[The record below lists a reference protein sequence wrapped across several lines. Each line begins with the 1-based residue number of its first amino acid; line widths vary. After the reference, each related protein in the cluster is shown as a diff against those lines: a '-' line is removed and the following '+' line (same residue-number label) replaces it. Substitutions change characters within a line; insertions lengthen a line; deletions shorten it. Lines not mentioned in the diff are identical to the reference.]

1 MNNRRLPKNLDTV
14 NITPVPNNRSLTML
28 KGSLVALITP
38 MDEAGGVDFD
48 ALRGLV
54 DFHAQN
60 GSDGIVSVGTSGESA
75 TLDMDEQI
83 EVIRRTVE
91 FAAGRMPVIAGS
103 GANSTAEALELTTRA
118 AALGVRA
125 CLLVVPYYNKPTQHG
140 LYRHFR
146 AIAEGVDVP
155 QILYNVPGRTAL
167 DMANDT
173 VAKLAQIPNI
183 TGIKDASA
191 DISRV
196 GDFLARCGGDFAVYS
211 GDDATTLELLRAG
224 GHGCISVTANVAP
237 RLMRDMCAAALGGDF
252 ARAGQINESLDELHA
267 ALFVESNPIPAK
279 WAVAELGL
287 AGRGI
292 RLPLTWLAEEY
303 FDTVTAAMRRAGV
316 LPGT

>member
-1 MNNRRLPKNLDTV
+1 
-14 NITPVPNNRSLTML
+14 ML
-28 KGSLVALITP
+28 KGSIVALITP
-38 MDEAGGVDFD
+38 MDDAGGVDFD

-60 GSDGIVSVGTSGESA
+60 GTDGIVSVGTSGESA
-75 TLDMDEQI
+75 TLDADEQI

-91 FAAGRMPVIAGS
+91 FAAGRVPVIAGS

-118 AALGVRA
+118 AALGVHA

-146 AIAEGVDVP
+146 AIAEAVDVP

-173 VAKLAQIPNI
+173 VAQLAQIPNI
-183 TGIKDASA
+183 IGIKDASA

-196 GDFLARCGGDFAVYS
+196 GDFLARCGDDFAVYS
-211 GDDATTLELLRAG
+211 GDDATTLELMKAG

-237 RLMRDMCAAALGGDF
+237 KLMHAMCRAALDGDI
-252 ARAGQINESLDELHA
+252 AEAERINEALNDLHA
-267 ALFVESNPIPAK
+267 ALFAEPNPIPVK
-279 WAVAELGL
+279 WAMAELGL
-287 AGRGI
+287 APRGI
-292 RLPLTWLAEEY
+292 RLPLTWLSEEY
-303 FDTVTAAMRRAGV
+303 FDTVKAAMQRAGV